1 MENAMKHIHRTR
13 GDRVFDAIN
22 VAALCLLL
30 AVILYPLIYVLS
42 CSFSDPLLVVQSKIT
57 FLPMQPTLVAYQR
70 VFRNELIMTGYQNT
84 LFYTLLGTVLN
95 VAVTTM
101 MAYPL
106 SRHDFA
112 ARRPITMLTAFTMLF
127 SGGMIPTFLVVKN
140 LGLID
145 TVWSLVLPGLV
156 SPWNM
161 FIMKNYFQTSI
172 PTELY
177 EAASID
183 GADNFHLLRSVVLP
197 LSAPIVAVMVLYYG
211 VTHWNSYFNALLYLR
226 DRTRYPLQ
234 LVLRSFFSANDYSEQ
249 GGAGGDSGM
258 TALLVSETMKYA
270 LIVIASGPIL
280 CLYPLLQRFF
290 VKGVRRSRGETI
302 ANTDTLIGR
311 RDFLASGRMR
321 SIRTARK
328 PEGVRAVFICSI
340 IEGLKEVPSGIWNF
354 LTEHSLLSL
363 RRLQHRQQGAHG
375 GGKGPGALVKQADA
389 ARCVRAVDTVKA
401 QPLVRRGA

>member
-84 LFYTLLGTVLN
+84 LFYTLLGTALN

-183 GADNFHLLRSVVLP
+183 GADNFHLLQSVVLP

-211 VTHWNSYFNALLYLR
+211 VAHWNSYFNALLYLR
-226 DRTRYPLQ
+226 NRTRYPLQ

-290 VKGVRRSRGETI
+290 VKGVM
-302 ANTDTLIGR
+302 L
-311 RDFLASGRMR
+311 
-321 SIRTARK
+321 
-328 PEGVRAVFICSI
+328 
-340 IEGLKEVPSGIWNF
+340 
-354 LTEHSLLSL
+354 
-363 RRLQHRQQGAHG
+363 GAI
-375 GGKGPGALVKQADA
+375 KG
-389 ARCVRAVDTVKA
+389 
-401 QPLVRRGA
+401 

>member
-13 GDRVFDAIN
+13 GDRIFDAIN

-172 PTELY
+172 PPELY

-183 GADNFHLLRSVVLP
+183 GADNLHLLRSVVLP

-211 VTHWNSYFNALLYLR
+211 VAHWNSYFNALLYLR

-290 VKGVRRSRGETI
+290 VKGVM
-302 ANTDTLIGR
+302 L
-311 RDFLASGRMR
+311 
-321 SIRTARK
+321 
-328 PEGVRAVFICSI
+328 
-340 IEGLKEVPSGIWNF
+340 
-354 LTEHSLLSL
+354 
-363 RRLQHRQQGAHG
+363 GAI
-375 GGKGPGALVKQADA
+375 KG
-389 ARCVRAVDTVKA
+389 
-401 QPLVRRGA
+401 

>member
-13 GDRVFDAIN
+13 GDRIFDAIN

-84 LFYTLLGTVLN
+84 LFYTLLGTALN

-145 TVWSLVLPGLV
+145 TVWSLVLSGLV

-183 GADNFHLLRSVVLP
+183 GADNFHLLQSVVLP

-211 VTHWNSYFNALLYLR
+211 VAHWNSYFNALLYLR

-290 VKGVRRSRGETI
+290 VKGVM
-302 ANTDTLIGR
+302 L
-311 RDFLASGRMR
+311 
-321 SIRTARK
+321 
-328 PEGVRAVFICSI
+328 
-340 IEGLKEVPSGIWNF
+340 
-354 LTEHSLLSL
+354 
-363 RRLQHRQQGAHG
+363 GAI
-375 GGKGPGALVKQADA
+375 KG
-389 ARCVRAVDTVKA
+389 
-401 QPLVRRGA
+401 

>member
-13 GDRVFDAIN
+13 GDRIFDAIN

-57 FLPMQPTLVAYQR
+57 FLPLKPTLVAYQR

-84 LFYTLLGTVLN
+84 LFYTLLGTALN

-183 GADNFHLLRSVVLP
+183 GADNFHLLQSVVLP

-211 VTHWNSYFNALLYLR
+211 VAHWNSYFNALLYLR

-290 VKGVRRSRGETI
+290 VKGVM
-302 ANTDTLIGR
+302 L
-311 RDFLASGRMR
+311 
-321 SIRTARK
+321 
-328 PEGVRAVFICSI
+328 
-340 IEGLKEVPSGIWNF
+340 
-354 LTEHSLLSL
+354 
-363 RRLQHRQQGAHG
+363 GAI
-375 GGKGPGALVKQADA
+375 KG
-389 ARCVRAVDTVKA
+389 
-401 QPLVRRGA
+401 

>member
-13 GDRVFDAIN
+13 GDRIFDAIN

-57 FLPMQPTLVAYQR
+57 FLPLKPTLVAYQR

-95 VAVTTM
+95 MAVTTM

-183 GADNFHLLRSVVLP
+183 GADNFHLLQSVVLP

-211 VTHWNSYFNALLYLR
+211 VAHWNSYFNALLYLR

-290 VKGVRRSRGETI
+290 VKGVM
-302 ANTDTLIGR
+302 L
-311 RDFLASGRMR
+311 
-321 SIRTARK
+321 
-328 PEGVRAVFICSI
+328 
-340 IEGLKEVPSGIWNF
+340 
-354 LTEHSLLSL
+354 
-363 RRLQHRQQGAHG
+363 GAI
-375 GGKGPGALVKQADA
+375 KG
-389 ARCVRAVDTVKA
+389 
-401 QPLVRRGA
+401 

>member
-13 GDRVFDAIN
+13 GDRIFDAIN

-42 CSFSDPLLVVQSKIT
+42 CSFSDPLLVVQRKIT
-57 FLPMQPTLVAYQR
+57 FLPIQPTLVAYQR

-183 GADNFHLLRSVVLP
+183 GADNLHLLRSVVLP

-211 VTHWNSYFNALLYLR
+211 VAHWNSYFNALLYLR

-290 VKGVRRSRGETI
+290 VKGVM
-302 ANTDTLIGR
+302 L
-311 RDFLASGRMR
+311 
-321 SIRTARK
+321 
-328 PEGVRAVFICSI
+328 
-340 IEGLKEVPSGIWNF
+340 
-354 LTEHSLLSL
+354 
-363 RRLQHRQQGAHG
+363 GAI
-375 GGKGPGALVKQADA
+375 KG
-389 ARCVRAVDTVKA
+389 
-401 QPLVRRGA
+401 